1 MTDLAPFA
9 LVETDGGEISLV
21 LTELGVGSPGPGY
34 AWETVARYIVE
45 NVASE
50 LEDRVDFDSEHSMFC
65 AFSADRAALEALGAR
80 LARLFHDARALTKII
95 DAIGVRGFEPLG
107 E

>member
-1 MTDLAPFA
+1 VVTDIAPFTF
-9 LVETDGGEISLV
+9 VEN
-21 LTELGVGSPGPGY
+21 Y

-45 NVASE
+45 NVATE
-50 LEDRVDFDSEHSMFC
+50 LDERVDFDSEHSMFC

-80 LARLFHDARALTKII
+80 LARLFHDRRALTKII
-95 DAIGVRGFEPLG
+95 DTIGVRGFALFG